1 MTLWVGNKG
10 GTKKDAE
17 WLGKKGFPRY
27 IKKKKKYKNHLDL
40 VINWNWNF
48 EINIQVKCII
58 SALLMKNNLVG
69 KEI

>member
-27 IKKKKKYKNHLDL
+27 IKKKK
-40 VINWNWNF
+40 
-48 EINIQVKCII
+48 IQESLGFGDK
-58 SALLMKNNLVG
+58 LEL
-69 KEI
+69 EF